1 MNVVPAEPPRS
12 AIGRSAPWA
21 VVRNADTSPA
31 SSESQRRVAHDVM
44 LVWPN
49 KIVPFQEFEAIDAHT
64 LVFLSFRRLHK
75 SLDNQVMCVAFYILR
90 KRVKDL
96 VIKVKAELM
105 SGACRSGMAIR
116 RSNSIYETYRSC
128 CFFMVHG

>member
-31 SSESQRRVAHDVM
+31 SSDSQRYVAHDVM

-64 LVFLSFRRLHK
+64 LVVLSLRRLHK
-75 SLDNQVMCVAFYILR
+75 SLDNQVMCVAFSILR

-96 VIKVKAELM
+96 VIKVKAALM

-128 CFFMVHG
+128 CFFMIYG